1 MTKRDVYLDQC
12 VKCVRIRSYFWFV
25 FCCFRNE
32 YGDTGIYGVN
42 LCIQSECR
50 KIRTRNNS
58 VFGHISRSGCLAEFS
73 ILFWVC
79 CKYWKLPDGLV
90 WWFSCKLSIHF
101 AQLAKVFCYTYCV
114 KYMPDYGFSLN
125 LTFSYKNRMV
135 NPVLTRKITGGHRKP
150 VFRHILG
157 SDWYH
162 LGNLYSV
169 RVWDHSL
176 STFTDIF
183 EKLRFLIPPFL
194 PCFFEENL
202 GFSQSHVIV
211 SCEIVNSFLQKSPLL
226 IFVSALNTQVS
237 AFPKAN
243 F

>member
-1 MTKRDVYLDQC
+1 MDTFHAVDVWPSSQYSSEY
-12 VKCVRIRSYFWFV
+12 VVSIESYRTDWFGGFHV
-25 FCCFRNE
+25 NFR
-32 YGDTGIYGVN
+32 YILRN
-42 LCIQSECR
+42 LL
-50 KIRTRNNS
+50 K
-58 VFGHISRSGCLAEFS
+58 F
-73 ILFWVC
+73 
-79 CKYWKLPDGLV
+79 
-90 WWFSCKLSIHF
+90 
-101 AQLAKVFCYTYCV
+101 FCYTYCV
-114 KYMPDYGFSLN
+114 KYMPEYGFSLN
-125 LTFSYKNRMV
+125 LTFSYKNRIV
-135 NPVLTRKITGGHRKP
+135 NPVLTRKITSGHRKP
-150 VFRHILG
+150 AFRHILG

-226 IFVSALNTQVS
+226 IFVSALNT
-237 AFPKAN
+237 
-243 F
+243 